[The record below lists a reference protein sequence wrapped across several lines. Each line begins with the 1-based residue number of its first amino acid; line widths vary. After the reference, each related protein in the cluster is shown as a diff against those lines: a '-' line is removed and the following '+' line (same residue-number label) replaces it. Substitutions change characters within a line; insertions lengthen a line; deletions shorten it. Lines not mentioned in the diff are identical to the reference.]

1 VSLYLSEYL
10 GTDPAILD
18 AYGAFD
24 VSVASDLPLFIDPF
38 LLFHSGKPEYQELHQ
53 SILRYL
59 RFLRDKAGQG
69 HLAPGLV
76 ANLYR
81 FKEVKQNWLGFTL
94 LGNGGRG
101 LGTGFAN
108 ALHSSLSTVL
118 NDFGSETITRSSH
131 LEKVGLLRP
140 GVGRDS
146 ISDFTTNLIKEYLLE
161 YTQAF
166 ARQHLRHDQCRP
178 FRVRRVRFNYQTEAW
193 EDDTY
198 YLPVLWNDFVLLT
211 PIDMLTR
218 DETWI
223 NHTDM
228 IHNFERL
235 PAAIPD
241 AELRAQVNNYFA
253 LHLGDNPSKKE
264 LHEAVSRTIRHFP
277 ELLDHYIRMKEDAGD
292 RAESISRERV
302 DDTMSVFVTQLKQVV
317 ADLAAKTNFHQL
329 GWSSY
334 DEALTRVRAFKHYVE
349 HQDGYR
355 LINRRDEPF
364 AKEAEV
370 QLFFGLIWFGSLF
383 DVNREPNN
391 GRGPVDFKIS
401 IGARDKSLIEFK
413 LASNSQLKRNLEKQV
428 PIYEKANR
436 TDRSIKAIIYY
447 TAEQEDK
454 VNAILRDLKLTDRED
469 IVTIDARSDN
479 KPSAS
484 KA

>member
-1 VSLYLSEYL
+1 
-10 GTDPAILD
+10 
-18 AYGAFD
+18 
-24 VSVASDLPLFIDPF
+24 
-38 LLFHSGKPEYQELHQ
+38 
-53 SILRYL
+53 
-59 RFLRDKAGQG
+59 
-69 HLAPGLV
+69 
-76 ANLYR
+76 
-81 FKEVKQNWLGFTL
+81 
-94 LGNGGRG
+94 
-101 LGTGFAN
+101 
-108 ALHSSLSTVL
+108 
-118 NDFGSETITRSSH
+118 
-131 LEKVGLLRP
+131 
-140 GVGRDS
+140 VGRDS